1 MRPPTNDLGG
11 SRNPCIARGCGD
23 KIRQMRLCAT
33 WRAAFAIFLFLPAG
47 ALAEDKAPVAPPA
60 RSAAPAPASPD
71 EINGIERP
79 ARRGD
84 EAVRTVANAML
95 WPFRLVVDLV
105 FLATGAAGALLENEQ
120 IVPRTRDFFFTR
132 GGEIGVFPTVFLETG
147 TRPNIG
153 ARLIT
158 SIDPYA
164 ATVRGGYGGPDENVF
179 ETRMRLSTS
188 KPFPAVASLE
198 GMHDRRTG
206 LGFLGIG
213 QLPESDPRN
222 QFRNGPAIGVYRE
235 RRERVV
241 AGLGIRPLPDVEVLL
256 SSSLTL
262 RYVDDPESSG
272 GPLLSQAFL
281 PESIGGAYHMTRIVY
296 TELALRVDSR
306 VSRNGVHTGLLA
318 EGYQGLGQGILG
330 DPTRFGRAGFRM
342 AAFLPFVRRT
352 TILSPKIVVDG
363 IAPIEPT
370 GVPFQELA
378 GQPTFRGFANRRDYV
393 SAVASLDYRWYL
405 SRFVAARLFVDFAKV
420 SPSVWALNLEN
431 VRWAGGF
438 GFDLHTSTSE
448 VGRVAIAGSAEGF
461 HFLFAFGV
469 PAGFGDRQHRD

>member
-1 MRPPTNDLGG
+1 MR
-11 SRNPCIARGCGD
+11 R
-23 KIRQMRLCAT
+23 CAT
-33 WRAAFAIFLFLPAG
+33 WTAAFVLFLLFPFGVLAQTQPPA
-47 ALAEDKAPVAPPA
+47 APPVPA
-60 RSAAPAPASPD
+60 ADVPREAAPSRPGDGAPSAGVASPVTPD
-71 EINGIERP
+71 EMNGIERP
-79 ARRGD
+79 TRRGD
-84 EAVRTVANAML
+84 EAVRTVGNAML

-120 IVPRTRDFFFTR
+120 IVPRARDFFFTR
-132 GGEIGVFPTVFLETG
+132 GGEIGIFPTIFLETG

-153 ARLIT
+153 ARLIA
-158 SIDPYA
+158 SIHPYA

-179 ETRMRLSTS
+179 ETRMRFSVS

-213 QLPESDPRN
+213 QVPQSDPRN
-222 QFRNGPAIGVYRE
+222 QFRNGAAIGVYRE

-262 RYVDDPESSG
+262 RYADDPEAPG
-272 GPLLSQAFL
+272 GPTLSQAFL
-281 PESIGGAYHMTRIVY
+281 PGSIAGAYHMTRIVY

-306 VSRNGVHTGLLA
+306 VNRNGVDTGLLV
-318 EGYQGLGQGILG
+318 EGYQGIGHGIVADG
-330 DPTRFGRAGFRM
+330 TRFGRAGFRM
-342 AAFLPFVRRT
+342 AGFLPFVRRT

-363 IAPIEPT
+363 IAPISNVS
-370 GVPFQELA
+370 VPFQELV
-378 GQPTFRGFANRRDYV
+378 GQPTFRGFDNRRDFV
-393 SAVASLDYRWYL
+393 STVASLDYRWYL

-420 SPSVWALNLEN
+420 LPSIWNLNLED